1 MKRNIRYKP
10 GKASA
15 AMGMVGGIVFV
26 VIGLTMVLPMTFGS
40 GFLPVGLFGLL
51 WTGLAAA
58 TVVVNALY
66 LFGKRD
72 HTGLFGRYEITDEE
86 PDAPAPPGPAP
97 TFRPDS
103 PDHEHIAPS
112 GLDPKARLEQ
122 LETLKEAGLLT
133 PKQSEAKRQE
143 LTKDL

>member
-86 PDAPAPPGPAP
+86 PDAPAPPGPPPTVPPRSPGPAHSAP
-97 TFRPDS
+97 TGGGPT
-103 PDHEHIAPS
+103 
-112 GLDPKARLEQ
+112 ARGAARG
-122 LETLKEAGLLT
+122 TLKEAGLLT
-133 PKQSEAKRQE
+133 PKEYEAKRQE
-143 LTKDL
+143 ITKDL

>member
-133 PKQSEAKRQE
+133 PKEYEAKRQE
-143 LTKDL
+143 ITKDL

>member
-97 TFRPDS
+97 PVRPAS
-103 PDHEHIAPS
+103 PAAEPIAPS

-133 PKQSEAKRQE
+133 PKEYEAKRQE
-143 LTKDL
+143 ITKDL

>member
-86 PDAPAPPGPAP
+86 PDAPAPPGPERTP
-97 TFRPDS
+97 HPDS

-133 PKQSEAKRQE
+133 PKEYEAKRQE
-143 LTKDL
+143 ITKDL

>member
-15 AMGMVGGIVFV
+15 AMSMVGGIVFV

-86 PDAPAPPGPAP
+86 PDAPASPAP
-97 TFRPDS
+97 PPPVPPPTP
-103 PDHEHIAPS
+103 APAHHTPT
-112 GLDPKARLEQ
+112 GQDPKARLEQ

-133 PKQSEAKRQE
+133 PKEYEAKRQE
-143 LTKDL
+143 ITKDL

>member
-97 TFRPDS
+97 TLRPAS

-133 PKQSEAKRQE
+133 PKEYEAKRQE
-143 LTKDL
+143 ITKDL

>member
-133 PKQSEAKRQE
+133 PKEDEAKRQE
-143 LTKDL
+143 ITKDL

>member
-51 WTGLAAA
+51 WTGFAAA

-72 HTGLFGRYEITDEE
+72 HSGLFGRYEITDEE

-103 PDHEHIAPS
+103 PDHEHIAPA

-133 PKQSEAKRQE
+133 PKEYEAKRQE
-143 LTKDL
+143 ITKDL